1 MNFIQQA
8 YLGKTDVWRFLLT
21 FFLTLVGW
29 QIVGII
35 PISITAI
42 WHAKD
47 YNQFL
52 AAANDNFMGLG
63 IDANLYLFVMV
74 LMFAIGLAFLF
85 IGIIGIHKRS
95 IRSVMTSR
103 TSFDWN
109 RFFWA
114 AALWA
119 ILSISFMAVDYFNHP
134 QDFVWNF
141 KLVPF
146 IILVLISVLF
156 IPLQTSFEEVF
167 FRGFFMQGIGLASRN
182 RLTPLLLT
190 SIIFG
195 LLHSLN
201 PEVEKM
207 GMQLMIYYIGTG
219 LLFGVITLMDE
230 GLELALGLHAA
241 NNITAAIFV
250 TTNWTVFQT
259 DALFIDTSEPKLG
272 FLVFVPLFV
281 IYPIVLFVLA
291 KKYKWSDWKEKLMGR
306 IDKPDIM

>member
-52 AAANDNFMGLG
+52 AAANENFMGLG

-74 LMFAIGLAFLF
+74 LMFAFGLAFLL
-85 IGIIGIHKRS
+85 IGITGIHKRS

-119 ILSISFMAVDYFNHP
+119 MLSIAFMVVDYFNHP

-156 IPLQTSFEEVF
+156 IPLQTSFEETL
-167 FRGFFMQGIGLASRN
+167 FRGYLMQSLGLAFKN
-182 RLTPLLLT
+182 RWMPLILT
-190 SIIFG
+190 STTFG
-195 LLHSLN
+195 LLHAMN

-207 GMQLMIYYIGTG
+207 GMQLMVYYIGTG

-230 GLELALGLHAA
+230 GLELTLGLHAA

-259 DALFIDTSEPKLG
+259 DALFIDYSEPNMG
-272 FLVFVPLFV
+272 YLVMVPLLI
-281 IYPIVLFVLA
+281 IYPIVLFILA
-291 KKYKWSDWKEKLMGR
+291 RKYKWTDWKEKLMGR
-306 IDKPDIM
+306 IDKPYIM

>member
-8 YLGKTDVWRFLLT
+8 YLGKTDIWRFLLT

-52 AAANDNFMGLG
+52 AAGNDNFMGLG

-74 LMFAIGLAFLF
+74 LMFAIGLAFLL
-85 IGIIGIHKRS
+85 IGITGIHKRS

-103 TSFDWN
+103 TSFDWK

-230 GLELALGLHAA
+230 GLELTLGLHAA

-259 DALFIDTSEPKLG
+259 DALFIDYSEPTMG
-272 FLVFVPLFV
+272 YLVMVPLLI
-281 IYPIVLFVLA
+281 IYPIVLFILA
-291 KKYKWSDWKEKLMGR
+291 RKYKWSDWKEKLMGR

>member
-52 AAANDNFMGLG
+52 AAGNENFMGLG

-74 LMFAIGLAFLF
+74 LMFAIGLAFLL
-85 IGIIGIHKRS
+85 IGITGIHKRS

-119 ILSISFMAVDYFNHP
+119 ILSIAFMAVDYFNHP

-156 IPLQTSFEEVF
+156 IPLQTSFEETL
-167 FRGFFMQGIGLASRN
+167 FRGYLMQSLGLAFKN
-182 RLTPLLLT
+182 RWMPLILT
-190 SIIFG
+190 SATFG
-195 LLHSLN
+195 LLHAMN
-201 PEVEKM
+201 PKVEKM
-207 GMQLMIYYIGTG
+207 GMQLMVYYIGTG

-230 GLELALGLHAA
+230 GLELTLGLHAA

-259 DALFIDTSEPKLG
+259 DALFIDYSEPTMG
-272 FLVFVPLFV
+272 YLVMVPLLI
-281 IYPIVLFVLA
+281 IYPIVLFILA
-291 KKYKWSDWKEKLMGR
+291 RKYKWTDWKEKLMGR

>member
-52 AAANDNFMGLG
+52 NAANDNFMGLG
-63 IDANLYLFVMV
+63 IDANLYLFLMV
-74 LMFAIGLAFLF
+74 LMFAFGLAFLLL
-85 IGIIGIHKRS
+85 GITGIHKRS

-103 TSFDWN
+103 KSFDWN

-119 ILSISFMAVDYFNHP
+119 ILSVSFMAIDYFIHP
-134 QDFVWNF
+134 LDFVWNF

-156 IPLQTSFEEVF
+156 IPLQTSFEETL
-167 FRGFFMQGIGLASRN
+167 FRGYLMQSLGLAFKN
-182 RLTPLLLT
+182 RWLPLIIT
-190 SIIFG
+190 SVIFG
-195 LLHSLN
+195 LLHAMN

-207 GMQLMIYYIGTG
+207 GMQLMVYYIGTG

-230 GLELALGLHAA
+230 GLELTLGLHAA

-259 DALFIDTSEPKLG
+259 DALFIDYSEPIMG
-272 FLVFVPLFV
+272 YLVMVPLLI
-281 IYPIVLFVLA
+281 IYPIVLFILS
-291 KKYKWSDWKEKLMGR
+291 KKYKWTDWKEKLTGR
-306 IDKPDIM
+306 IEKPDIM

>member
-8 YLGKTDVWRFLLT
+8 YLGKIEPWRFILT
-21 FFLTLVGW
+21 FFITIVGW
-29 QIVGII
+29 LIVGYI

-47 YNQFL
+47 YQTFL
-52 AAANDNFMGLG
+52 KAANDNFMGLG

-85 IGIIGIHKRS
+85 IGITGIHKRS

-156 IPLQTSFEEVF
+156 IPLQTSFEETL
-167 FRGFFMQGIGLASRN
+167 FRGYLMQGIGLASRN

>member
-8 YLGKTDVWRFLLT
+8 YLGKTDIWRFLLT

-52 AAANDNFMGLG
+52 AAGNDNFMGLG

-85 IGIIGIHKRS
+85 IGITGIHKRS

-114 AALWA
+114 AALWS

>member
-85 IGIIGIHKRS
+85 IGITGIHKRS

>member
-47 YNQFL
+47 YNQFIT
-52 AAANDNFMGLG
+52 AANDNLMGLG
-63 IDANLYLFVMV
+63 IDANLYLFLMV
-74 LMFAIGLAFLF
+74 LMFAFGLAFLLL
-85 IGIIGIHKRS
+85 GITGIHKRS

-103 TSFDWN
+103 TTFDWT

-119 ILSISFMAVDYFNHP
+119 ILSVSFMAIDYFMHP

-156 IPLQTSFEEVF
+156 IPLQTSFEETL
-167 FRGFFMQGIGLASRN
+167 FRGYLMQSLGLAFKN
-182 RLTPLLLT
+182 RWMPLILT
-190 SIIFG
+190 STTFG
-195 LLHSLN
+195 LLHAMN

-207 GMQLMIYYIGTG
+207 GMQLMVYYIGTG

-230 GLELALGLHAA
+230 GLELTLGLHAA

-259 DALFIDTSEPKLG
+259 DALFIDYSEPTMG
-272 FLVFVPLFV
+272 YLVMVPLLI
-281 IYPIVLFVLA
+281 IYPIVLFILA
-291 KKYKWSDWKEKLMGR
+291 RKYKWTDWKEKLTGKIER
-306 IDKPDIM
+306 PDIM

>member
-8 YLGKTDVWRFLLT
+8 YLGKTDIWRFLLT

-52 AAANDNFMGLG
+52 AAGNDNFMGLG

-74 LMFAIGLAFLF
+74 LMFAIGLAFLL
-85 IGIIGIHKRS
+85 IGITGIHKRS

-114 AALWA
+114 AALWS

-156 IPLQTSFEEVF
+156 IPLQTSFEETL
-167 FRGFFMQGIGLASRN
+167 FRGYLMQSLGLAFKN
-182 RLTPLLLT
+182 RWMPLILT
-190 SIIFG
+190 STTFG
-195 LLHSLN
+195 LLHAMN

-207 GMQLMIYYIGTG
+207 GMQLMVYYIGTG

-230 GLELALGLHAA
+230 GLELTLGLHAA

-259 DALFIDTSEPKLG
+259 DALFIDYSEPTMG
-272 FLVFVPLFV
+272 YLVMVPLLI
-281 IYPIVLFVLA
+281 IYPLVLFILA
-291 KKYKWSDWKEKLMGR
+291 RKYKWSDWKEKLMGR

>member
-8 YLGKTDVWRFLLT
+8 YLGKIEPWRFILT
-21 FFLTLVGW
+21 FFITIVGW

-47 YNQFL
+47 YSTFL
-52 AAANDNFMGLG
+52 KAANDNFMGLG

-85 IGIIGIHKRS
+85 IGITGIHKRS

>member
-52 AAANDNFMGLG
+52 AAGNDNFMGLG

-74 LMFAIGLAFLF
+74 LMFVIGLAFLL
-85 IGIIGIHKRS
+85 IGITGIHKRS

-114 AALWA
+114 AALWS

-156 IPLQTSFEEVF
+156 IPLQTSFEETL
-167 FRGFFMQGIGLASRN
+167 FRGYLMQSLGLAFKN
-182 RLTPLLLT
+182 RWMPLILT
-190 SIIFG
+190 STTFG
-195 LLHSLN
+195 LLHAMN

-207 GMQLMIYYIGTG
+207 GMQLMVYYIGTG

-230 GLELALGLHAA
+230 GLELTLGLHAA

-259 DALFIDTSEPKLG
+259 DALFIDYSEPNMG
-272 FLVFVPLFV
+272 YLVMVPLLI
-281 IYPIVLFVLA
+281 IYPLVLFILA
-291 KKYKWSDWKEKLMGR
+291 RKYKWSDWKEKLMGR

>member
-8 YLGKTDVWRFLLT
+8 YLGKTDIWRFLLT

-52 AAANDNFMGLG
+52 AAGNDNFMGLG

-74 LMFAIGLAFLF
+74 LMFAIGLAFLL
-85 IGIIGIHKRS
+85 IGITGIHKRS

-114 AALWA
+114 AALWS

-156 IPLQTSFEEVF
+156 IPLQTSFEETL
-167 FRGFFMQGIGLASRN
+167 FRGYLMQSLGLAFKN
-182 RLTPLLLT
+182 RWMPLILT
-190 SIIFG
+190 STTFG
-195 LLHSLN
+195 LLHAMN

-207 GMQLMIYYIGTG
+207 GMQLMVYYIGTG

-230 GLELALGLHAA
+230 GLELTLGLHAA

-259 DALFIDTSEPKLG
+259 DALFIDYSEPTMG
-272 FLVFVPLFV
+272 YLVMVPLLI
-281 IYPIVLFVLA
+281 IYPLVLFILA
-291 KKYKWSDWKEKLMGR
+291 RKYKWSDWKEKLMGR
-306 IDKPDIM
+306 INKPDIM

>member
-85 IGIIGIHKRS
+85 IGITGIHKRS

-114 AALWA
+114 AAIWA

>member
-52 AAANDNFMGLG
+52 AAGNENFMGLG

-74 LMFAIGLAFLF
+74 LMFAIGLAFLL
-85 IGIIGIHKRS
+85 IGITGIHKRS

-119 ILSISFMAVDYFNHP
+119 ILSIAFMAVDYFNHP

-156 IPLQTSFEEVF
+156 IPLQTSFEETL
-167 FRGFFMQGIGLASRN
+167 FRGYLMQSLGLAFKN
-182 RLTPLLLT
+182 RWMPLILT
-190 SIIFG
+190 STTFG
-195 LLHSLN
+195 LLHAMN

-207 GMQLMIYYIGTG
+207 GMQLMVYYIGTG

-230 GLELALGLHAA
+230 GLELTLGLHAA

-259 DALFIDTSEPKLG
+259 DALFIDYSEPNMG
-272 FLVFVPLFV
+272 YLVMVPLLI
-281 IYPIVLFVLA
+281 IYPIVLFILA
-291 KKYKWSDWKEKLMGR
+291 RKYKWTDWKEKLMGR
-306 IDKPDIM
+306 IDKPYIM